1 MLRYG
6 DKDEDFDAVKMMR
19 EARDRIS
26 REIRGMSF
34 EEQAAYF
41 KRRAAQTRTKLEPRE
56 ERCNPRPV
64 V

>member
-1 MLRYG
+1 MDTR
-6 DKDEDFDAVKMMR
+6 KKDFDAVKMMR

-41 KRRAAQTRTKLEPRE
+41 RKHADQTRRKLEPRAVTRE
-56 ERCNPRPV
+56 SRPV

>member
-1 MLRYG
+1 MDTR
-6 DKDEDFDAVKMMR
+6 KKDFDAVMMMR

-41 KRRAAQTRTKLEPRE
+41 RKHAERTRRKLEPHAVTRE
-56 ERCNPRPV
+56 SRPV
-64 V
+64 M

>member
-1 MLRYG
+1 MDTRTN
-6 DKDEDFDAVKMMR
+6 DFDAVRMMR

-26 REIRGMSF
+26 REIRVMGF

-56 ERCNPRPV
+56 ARREPRPDA
-64 V
+64 

>member
-1 MLRYG
+1 MDTRT
-6 DKDEDFDAVKMMR
+6 KDFDAVKMMR

-41 KRRAAQTRTKLEPRE
+41 KRCAAQTRTKLEPRQ
-56 ERCNPRPV
+56 ERREP
-64 V
+64 